1 MNRKGDIINMDKF
14 PIIFDLDGTL
24 FNCKELANQTFP
36 RTLQA
41 LADRHPTGIEIHYYP
56 KYDQFL
62 GMVTEDIFAKLLP
75 NATKELI
82 EEAKQLLIDA
92 EFELIPIYGELF
104 QGVEEI
110 LVYLSQNGYP
120 LYIAS
125 NGSKEYV
132 HKVVEVFSLG
142 TYFSGIY
149 SAGGQETKS
158 KTDLVRLLLTAN
170 LFKNSGVMVG
180 DRHSDIEAGRLNQL
194 TTIGCLYG
202 FGDAEEIKQADVKIN
217 RLQDLISIIE
227 KRSEKD
233 PV

>member
-1 MNRKGDIINMDKF
+1 MIVIIIGKF

-24 FNCKELANQTFP
+24 FNCKELSNETFP

-41 LADRHPTGIEIHYYP
+41 LADRHPTGIEIQYYP

-62 GMVTEDIFAKLLP
+62 GMVTDDIFTKLLP

-82 EEAKQLLIDA
+82 EEAKQLLIET
-92 EFELIPIYGELF
+92 EFELIPIYGELY

-110 LVYLSQNGYP
+110 LVSLSENGFP

-142 TYFSGIY
+142 KYFSGIY
-149 SAGGQETKS
+149 SAGEQETKS
-158 KTDLVRLLLTAN
+158 KIDLVRLLLTAN

-194 TTIGCLYG
+194 TTVGCLYG
-202 FGDAEEIKQADVKIN
+202 FGDAEEIKLADEKIQH
-217 RLQDLISIIE
+217 LQDLI
-227 KRSEKD
+227 
-233 PV
+233 

>member
-1 MNRKGDIINMDKF
+1 VIVIIIDKF

-24 FNCKELANQTFP
+24 FNCKELSNETFP

-41 LADRHPTGIEIHYYP
+41 LVDRHPTGIEIQYYP

-62 GMVTEDIFAKLLP
+62 GMVTEEIFAKLLP
-75 NATKELI
+75 NAKKELI
-82 EEAKQLLIDA
+82 DEAKQLLIET
-92 EFELIPIYGELF
+92 EFELIPIYGELY

-110 LVYLSQNGYP
+110 LVYLSKNGYP

-142 TYFSGIY
+142 KYFSGIY
-149 SAGGQETKS
+149 SAGEQETKS
-158 KTDLVRLLLTAN
+158 KIDLVRLLLTAN

-202 FGDAEEIKQADVKIN
+202 FGDAEEIKLSDEKIQ
-217 RLQDLISIIE
+217 RLQDLIPIIE
-227 KRSEKD
+227 KRLEKD
-233 PV
+233 RA